1 MHQVYN
7 ASWVEGLWHSTFY
20 KRQPYQ
26 GQIYAWSASR
36 WRTKTK
42 KDFTQQL
49 KPEKSVVL
57 SVDCSPALVLNW
69 LVWRRDNFTSGLIF
83 PRSPPTVLVCTSVG
97 WLMAA
102 ADNFKTLL
110 WMFVCFCIIIIM
122 SINAVKVLK
131 TSDDEECFECL
142 QLLSRIMSLLSTTFY
157 RFIIS
162 GALIKIDMAVD

>member
-1 MHQVYN
+1 M
-7 ASWVEGLWHSTFY
+7 
-20 KRQPYQ
+20 
-26 GQIYAWSASR
+26 SR
-36 WRTKTK
+36 GFMTQYFLQKTTVPRSNLCLVSIVMKDKDKK
-42 KDFTQQL
+42 KDFTRQL
-49 KPEKSVVL
+49 KPEESVVL

-83 PRSPPTVLVCTSVG
+83 PRSPPTVLVCTSAG

-102 ADNFKTLL
+102 ADNFKTSL
-110 WMFVCFCIIIIM
+110 WMFVCFCIIIM

-131 TSDDEECFECL
+131 TSEDEECFECL